1 MQLILLDTVAL
12 FLRGQ
17 YQFRTKPSQWYF
29 SEPYLGLSHQHRALR
44 PNINMKHDIFH
55 QREA

>member
-12 FLRGQ
+12 SLRGQ
-17 YQFRTKPSQWYF
+17 YQCRTKPSQWYL
-29 SEPYLGLSHQHRALR
+29 SEPYLGLFHQHRALR
-44 PNINMKHDIFH
+44 PNTSMGHNISH